1 MVLLLVFHIVWIEIT
16 TADWHMHITL
26 IPVLA
31 ASIAVAL
38 TKLSDT
44 FQDIPRHLSPST

>member
-1 MVLLLVFHIVWIEIT
+1 
-16 TADWHMHITL
+16 MHFTL

-44 FQDIPRHLSPST
+44 FQDIPTHLSPSTQLHYYCLLD